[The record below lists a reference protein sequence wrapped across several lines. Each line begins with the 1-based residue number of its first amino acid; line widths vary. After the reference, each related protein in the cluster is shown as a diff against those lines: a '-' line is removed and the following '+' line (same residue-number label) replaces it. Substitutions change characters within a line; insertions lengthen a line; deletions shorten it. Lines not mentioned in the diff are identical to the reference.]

1 MPVFTADDGVQIHYD
16 VRGDNG
22 PGIILSH
29 GWCGTRNHWAP
40 QMAHF
45 SKNYR
50 VLSIDRRGYGAST
63 PPADYKYSLEREAKD
78 AAQIAE
84 SLGFQDVLVV
94 GHAGGFP
101 GALGLAA
108 MYPKLVRGLVL
119 EEGVPLGHT
128 PAMDELVNNLI
139 ANISGPGFS
148 DAMRG
153 IYPNFFHPTADVSCV
168 AMCADDAARTPQN
181 VAVGYLEALHHM
193 DAFSL
198 AQSLKMPV
206 LFVWGE
212 IPLRPITVEELR
224 TAVPQANLVAV
235 PGTGHFVHLDNP
247 AGFNAELDKFLAT
260 LPAHAG

>member
-16 VRGDNG
+16 VRGDKG

-29 GWCGTRNHWAP
+29 GWCGNRNHWAP
-40 QMAHF
+40 QLAHF

-78 AAQIAE
+78 AAQLAE
-84 SLGFQDVLVV
+84 SLGITDALVV

-108 MYPKLVRGLVL
+108 KYPKLVRGLVL

-128 PAMDELVNNLI
+128 PAMDELVAGLI

-153 IYPNFFHPTADVSCV
+153 IYPNFFHPEADVSCV
-168 AMCADDAARTPQN
+168 AMCADDAGRTPQN

-198 AQSLKMPV
+198 AKSLTMPV
-206 LFVWGE
+206 LFLWGE

-224 TAVPQANLVAV
+224 TAVPHSNLVTV
-235 PGTGHFVHLDNP
+235 PHTGHFVHLDNP
-247 AGFNAELDKFLAT
+247 AGFNAELEKFLAS